1 MKGPLTLGGTGR
13 SFLEVM
19 MLRTFVAAALAVLA
33 LAGCASPKFVTSD
46 VTRYHALTEAPQGKT
61 FAIVALDEDQESSFA
76 FRQFG
81 DLMNQRLSA
90 LGLKQYTGGGG
101 PAQADYVVTLR
112 YAVYG
117 PSADVRTRYSGFGS
131 RMGFGFG
138 YGYGPYWGRG
148 PFGYMGYDPFWDDR
162 YDIETR
168 QLFTRR
174 VEVNVFR
181 ASTYNSER
189 KERLFEGRAV
199 SSGLNGQIEPVMPY
213 ILDAIFQEF
222 PGRSGETKTVS
233 VQVPDDIERA
243 APRPTGRSA
252 Y

>member
-1 MKGPLTLGGTGR
+1 MLK
-13 SFLEVM
+13 SFAIAA
-19 MLRTFVAAALAVLA
+19 VAILA
-33 LAGCASPKFVTSD
+33 LVGCASTKYVTSD
-46 VTRYHALTEAPQGKT
+46 VTRYNAMTEAPQGKT

-76 FRQFG
+76 FKQFG
-81 DLMNQRLSA
+81 DQMNERLSA
-90 LGLKQYTGGGG
+90 LGMRQYTGGGG
-101 PAQADYVVTLR
+101 PTSADFVVTLR

-117 PSADVRTRYSGFGS
+117 PTADVRTRYSGFGP
-131 RMGFGFG
+131 RPGFGFG

-148 PFGYMGYDPFWDDR
+148 PFGYMGYDPFWDDH

-181 ASTYNSER
+181 GSTYNSER
-189 KERLFEGRAV
+189 KDRVFEGRAV

-222 PGRSGETKTVS
+222 PGRSGETKTVN
-233 VQVPDDIERA
+233 VQVPDAVERA
-243 APRPTGRSA
+243 APRPAPSSA

>member
-1 MKGPLTLGGTGR
+1 
-13 SFLEVM
+13 
-19 MLRTFVAAALAVLA
+19 MLRTLVAAAVALLA
-33 LAGCASPKFVTSD
+33 LAGCASPKYVTSD

-61 FAIVALDEDQESSFA
+61 FAIVALDDDQESSFA

-81 DLMNQRLSA
+81 EEINQRLSS
-90 LGLKQYTGGGG
+90 LGMKQYTGGGG
-101 PAQADYVVTLR
+101 PTQADYVVTLR

-117 PSADVRTRYSGFGS
+117 PSADVRTRWSGFGS
-131 RMGFGFG
+131 RFGFG

-148 PFGYMGYDPFWDDR
+148 PFGYMGYDPFWDDQ

-168 QLFTRR
+168 QVYTRR

-181 ASTYNSER
+181 GSSYNSDR
-189 KERLFEGRAV
+189 KERVFEGRAV
-199 SSGLNGQIEPVMPY
+199 SSGLNAQIEPVMPY

-222 PGRSGETKTVS
+222 PGRSGETKTVT
-233 VQVPDDIERA
+233 VQVPEQIERA
-243 APRPTGRSA
+243 APRPAARSA

>member
-1 MKGPLTLGGTGR
+1 
-13 SFLEVM
+13 
-19 MLRTFVAAALAVLA
+19 MLRTLFAAGIALLA

-46 VTRYHALTEAPQGKT
+46 ITRYHSLTESPQGRT

-76 FRQFG
+76 FKQFG

-90 LGLKQYTGGGG
+90 LGLKQNTRGGG
-101 PAQADYVVTLR
+101 PANADYVVTLR

-117 PSADVRTRYSGFGS
+117 PTADVRTRYSGFGG

-138 YGYGPYWGRG
+138 YGFGPYWGRG
-148 PFGYMGYDPFWDDR
+148 PFGHMSYDPFWDDH

-174 VEVNVFR
+174 IEVNVFR
-181 ASTYNSER
+181 ASSYNSDR
-189 KERLFEGRAV
+189 KERVFEGRAV

-213 ILDAIFQEF
+213 ILDAIFQDF

-233 VQVPDDIERA
+233 VEVPLEVERA
-243 APRPTGRSA
+243 PPRPAARSA

>member
-1 MKGPLTLGGTGR
+1 
-13 SFLEVM
+13 
-19 MLRTFVAAALAVLA
+19 MLRTFFAAAVAVLA
-33 LAGCASPKFVTSD
+33 LAGCASTKFVTSD

-61 FAIVALDEDQESSFA
+61 YAIVALDEDQESSFA
-76 FRQFG
+76 FKQFG
-81 DLMNQRLSA
+81 DQMNQRLSA
-90 LGLKQYTGGGG
+90 LGLKQYTGSGG
-101 PAQADYVVTLR
+101 PTNADYVVTLR

-117 PSADVRTRYSGFGS
+117 PTADVRTRYSGFGPGP

-148 PFGYMGYDPFWDDR
+148 PFGYMGYDPFWDDTI
-162 YDIETR
+162 DIETR

-181 ASTYNSER
+181 ASSYNSDR
-189 KERLFEGRAV
+189 KERVFEGRAV
-199 SSGLNGQIEPVMPY
+199 SSGANGQIEPVMPY

-222 PGRSGETKTVS
+222 PGRSGETRTVS
-233 VQVPDDIERA
+233 VEVPPDIEQG
-243 APRPTGRSA
+243 APRPSARSA

>member
-1 MKGPLTLGGTGR
+1 
-13 SFLEVM
+13 
-19 MLRTFVAAALAVLA
+19 MLRSLAIAAVALLA
-33 LAGCASPKFVTSD
+33 LAGCASTKYVTSD
-46 VTRYHALTEAPQGKT
+46 VTRYNALTESPQGKT
-61 FAIVALDEDQESSFA
+61 FAIVALDDDQESSFA
-76 FRQFG
+76 FKQFG

-90 LGLKQYTGGGG
+90 LGMRQYTGGGG
-101 PAQADYVVTLR
+101 PTGADFVVTLR

-117 PSADVRTRYSGFGS
+117 PTADVRTRYSGFGGP
-131 RMGFGFG
+131 RPGFGFG

-148 PFGYMGYDPFWDDR
+148 PFGYMGYDPFWDDH

-181 ASTYNSER
+181 AATYNSER
-189 KERLFEGRAV
+189 KDRVFEGRAV

-233 VQVPDDIERA
+233 VQVPETVERA
-243 APRPTGRSA
+243 APRPASRSA

>member
-1 MKGPLTLGGTGR
+1 
-13 SFLEVM
+13 
-19 MLRTFVAAALAVLA
+19 MLRTVFAAAAAVLM
-33 LAGCASPKFVTSD
+33 LAGCAGPKFVTSD
-46 VTRYHALTEAPQGKT
+46 VTRYNAMSESPQGKT
-61 FAIVALDEDQESSFA
+61 FAIVALDDDQQSSFA
-76 FRQFG
+76 FKQFG

-90 LGLKQYTGGGG
+90 LGMRQYTGGAG
-101 PAQADYVVTLR
+101 PASADYVVTLR

-117 PSADVRTRYSGFGS
+117 PSADVRSTWSGFGAQA
-131 RMGFGFG
+131 GFG
-138 YGYGPYWGRG
+138 YGYGWGRPYWARG

-162 YDIETR
+162 YDITTR
-168 QLFTRR
+168 QVFTRR

-181 ASTYNSER
+181 GATYNSDR
-189 KERLFEGRAV
+189 KDRVFEGRAV

-233 VQVPDDIERA
+233 VQVPENVEKA
-243 APRPTGRSA
+243 PPRPASNSA

>member
-1 MKGPLTLGGTGR
+1 
-13 SFLEVM
+13 
-19 MLRTFVAAALAVLA
+19 MLRTLFAAAVALVA

-46 VTRYHALTEAPQGKT
+46 VTRYHALTESPQGKT

-76 FRQFG
+76 FKQFG

-90 LGLKQYTGGGG
+90 LGLKQYTGSNG
-101 PAQADYVVTLR
+101 PTNADYVVTLR

-117 PSADVRTRYSGFGS
+117 PSADVRTRWSGFG
-131 RMGFGFG
+131 RPGFGFG
-138 YGYGPYWGRG
+138 YGFGPYFGRG
-148 PFGYMGYDPFWDDR
+148 PFGYMGYDPFWDDHMEV
-162 YDIETR
+162 ETR

-181 ASTYNSER
+181 ASTFNSER

-233 VQVPDDIERA
+233 VQVPDAVENA
-243 APRPTGRSA
+243 APRPAARSA

>member
-1 MKGPLTLGGTGR
+1 
-13 SFLEVM
+13 
-19 MLRTFVAAALAVLA
+19 MLRTLFAAAVAILA

-46 VTRYHALTEAPQGKT
+46 VTRFHALTEAPQGRT

-76 FRQFG
+76 FKQFA
-81 DLMNQRLSA
+81 DLMNQRLSE

-101 PAQADYVVTLR
+101 PTNADYVVTLR
-112 YAVYG
+112 YAVSG
-117 PSADVRTRYSGFGS
+117 PTADVRTRYSGFGP
-131 RMGFGFG
+131 RMGFGF
-138 YGYGPYWGRG
+138 GYGPYWGRG
-148 PFGYMGYDPFWDDR
+148 PFGYMGYDPFWDDH

-181 ASTYNSER
+181 GATYNSDR
-189 KERLFEGRAV
+189 KERVFEGRAV

-213 ILDAIFQEF
+213 ILDAIFAEF
-222 PGRSGETKTVS
+222 PGRSGETRTVS
-233 VQVPDDIERA
+233 VEVPPEIERA
-243 APRPTGRSA
+243 PPRPAARSA

>member
-1 MKGPLTLGGTGR
+1 
-13 SFLEVM
+13 
-19 MLRTFVAAALAVLA
+19 MLRTFFAAAVALLA
-33 LAGCASPKFVTSD
+33 LAGCASPKYVTSD
-46 VTRYHALTEAPQGKT
+46 VTRYNAMAESPQGKT

-81 DLMNQRLSA
+81 DLINQRLSA
-90 LGLKQYTGGGG
+90 VGMRQYTGGGG
-101 PAQADYVVTLR
+101 PAGADYVVTLR

-117 PSADVRTRYSGFGS
+117 PSADVRTRWSGFGP
-131 RMGFGFG
+131 RAGFGFG

-148 PFGYMGYDPFWDDR
+148 PFGYMGYDPFWDDH

-181 ASTYNSER
+181 ASTYNSDR
-189 KERLFEGRAV
+189 KERVFEGRAV
-199 SSGLNGQIEPVMPY
+199 SSGANAQIEPVMPY

-222 PGRSGETKTVS
+222 TGRSGETKTVS
-233 VQVPDDIERA
+233 VQVPDNVESA
-243 APRPTGRSA
+243 PPRPAPRSA